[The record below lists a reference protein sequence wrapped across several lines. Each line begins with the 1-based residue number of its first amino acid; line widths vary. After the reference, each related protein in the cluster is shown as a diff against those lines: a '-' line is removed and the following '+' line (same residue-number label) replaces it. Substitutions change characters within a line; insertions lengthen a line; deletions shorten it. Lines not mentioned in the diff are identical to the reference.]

1 MSTLITGQEQTR
13 KKTVNFKSFFQR
25 FTKNQLIDETPSQL
39 LHNELRSLQKLLEL
53 KEINFIYADP
63 EYIDVAIMELE
74 AIRTKYSITV
84 RQLKEIQSA
93 SVVWKK
99 EINSIL
105 AIYLFFYVFPYNYN
119 FPN

>member
-1 MSTLITGQEQTR
+1 MSKLITGQEQIITR
-13 KKTVNFKSFFQR
+13 KKAVNLKSFFQR

-84 RQLKEIQSA
+84 RQLKEIQSTR
-93 SVVWKK
+93 VV
-99 EINSIL
+99 
-105 AIYLFFYVFPYNYN
+105 
-119 FPN
+119 

>member
-1 MSTLITGQEQTR
+1 MSKLITGPEQTR
-13 KKTVNFKSFFQR
+13 RKTVNFKSFFQR
-25 FTKNQLIDETPSQL
+25 FTKNKLIDETPSQL

-93 SVVWKK
+93 SVV
-99 EINSIL
+99 
-105 AIYLFFYVFPYNYN
+105 
-119 FPN
+119 